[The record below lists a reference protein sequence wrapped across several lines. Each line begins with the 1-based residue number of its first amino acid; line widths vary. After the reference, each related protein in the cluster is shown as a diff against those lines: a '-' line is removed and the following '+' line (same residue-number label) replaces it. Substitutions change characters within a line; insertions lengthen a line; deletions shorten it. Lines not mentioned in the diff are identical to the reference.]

1 MASDVANAS
10 IAGRSTA
17 PAMSTNNPGNRATA
31 APVVTTPKV
40 SAPKP
45 METNYDAGKLR
56 KSMEDTLKMLNE
68 QVSSGTQGLGF
79 SVDKVANRTV
89 VTVRN
94 AQSGETV
101 RQIPSEDFIKMSR
114 NIEELKGI
122 LYNKA
127 V

>member
-10 IAGRSTA
+10 IAGRNTA
-17 PAMSTNNPGNRATA
+17 PAMSTNNPGNKATA

-56 KSMEDTLKMLNE
+56 KSMEDTLKMLTE
-68 QVSSGTQGLGF
+68 QVSSDTGLGF

-101 RQIPSEDFIKMSR
+101 RQIPSEDFLKMAR

>member
-10 IAGRSTA
+10 IAGRNTA

-56 KSMEDTLKMLNE
+56 KSMEDTLKMLTE
-68 QVSSGTQGLGF
+68 QVSSGTGLGF

-101 RQIPSEDFIKMSR
+101 RQIPSEDFMKMAR

-122 LYNKA
+122 LYNKE

>member
-10 IAGRSTA
+10 IAGRNTA
-17 PAMSTNNPGNRATA
+17 PAMSINNPGNRATA

-56 KSMEDTLKMLNE
+56 KSMEDTLKMLTE
-68 QVSSGTQGLGF
+68 QVSSGTGLGF

-101 RQIPSEDFIKMSR
+101 RQIPSEDFLKMAR

>member
-10 IAGRSTA
+10 IAGRNTA
-17 PAMSTNNPGNRATA
+17 PAMSINNPGNKATA
-31 APVVTTPKV
+31 APVVSTPKV

-56 KSMEDTLKMLNE
+56 KSMEDTLKMLAE
-68 QVSSGTQGLGF
+68 QVSSGTGLGF
-79 SVDKVANRTV
+79 SVDEVANRTV

-101 RQIPSEDFIKMSR
+101 RQIPSEDFLKMAR
-114 NIEELKGI
+114 HIEELKGI

>member
-10 IAGRSTA
+10 IAGRNTA

-56 KSMEDTLKMLNE
+56 KSMEDTLKMLTE
-68 QVSSGTQGLGF
+68 QVSSDTGLGF

-101 RQIPSEDFIKMSR
+101 RQIPSEDFLKMAR

>member
-10 IAGRSTA
+10 IAGRNTA
-17 PAMSTNNPGNRATA
+17 PAMSINNLGNRATA

-56 KSMEDTLKMLNE
+56 KSMEDTLKMLTE
-68 QVSSGTQGLGF
+68 QVSSDTGLGF

-101 RQIPSEDFIKMSR
+101 RQIPSEDFLKMAR

>member
-1 MASDVANAS
+1 MTSDVANAS
-10 IAGRSTA
+10 IAGRNTA
-17 PAMSTNNPGNRATA
+17 PAMSTNNPGNKATA

-56 KSMEDTLKMLNE
+56 KSMEDTLKMLTE
-68 QVSSGTQGLGF
+68 QVSSGTGLGF

-101 RQIPSEDFIKMSR
+101 RQIPTEDFLKMAR

>member
-10 IAGRSTA
+10 IAGRNTA
-17 PAMSTNNPGNRATA
+17 PAMSTNNPGNKATA

-56 KSMEDTLKMLNE
+56 KSMEDTLKMLAE
-68 QVSSGTQGLGF
+68 QVSSGTGLGF
-79 SVDKVANRTV
+79 SVDEVANRTV

-101 RQIPSEDFIKMSR
+101 RQIPSEDFLKMAR

>member
-10 IAGRSTA
+10 IAGRNAA

-56 KSMEDTLKMLNE
+56 KSMEDTLKMLTE
-68 QVSSGTQGLGF
+68 QVSSDTGLGF

-101 RQIPSEDFIKMSR
+101 RQIPSEDFLKMAR

>member
-10 IAGRSTA
+10 IAGRNTA
-17 PAMSTNNPGNRATA
+17 PAMSINNLGNRATA

-56 KSMEDTLKMLNE
+56 KSMEDTLKMLTE
-68 QVSSGTQGLGF
+68 QVSSDTGLGF

-101 RQIPSEDFIKMSR
+101 RQIPSEDFLKMVR
-114 NIEELKGI
+114 NLEELKGI

>member
-10 IAGRSTA
+10 IAGRNTA
-17 PAMSTNNPGNRATA
+17 PAMSINNPGNKATA
-31 APVVTTPKV
+31 APVVSTPKV

-56 KSMEDTLKMLNE
+56 KSMEDTLKMLTE
-68 QVSSGTQGLGF
+68 QVSSGTGLGF

-101 RQIPSEDFIKMSR
+101 RQIPSEDFLKMAR

>member
-10 IAGRSTA
+10 IAGRNTA
-17 PAMSTNNPGNRATA
+17 PAMSINNPGNRATA

-56 KSMEDTLKMLNE
+56 KSMEDTLKMLTE
-68 QVSSGTQGLGF
+68 QVSSDTGLGF

-101 RQIPSEDFIKMSR
+101 RQIPSEDFLKMAR

>member
-10 IAGRSTA
+10 IAGRNTA

-56 KSMEDTLKMLNE
+56 KSMEDTLKMLTE
-68 QVSSGTQGLGF
+68 QVSTGLGF
-79 SVDKVANRTV
+79 SVDEVANRTV

-101 RQIPSEDFIKMSR
+101 RQIPSEDFLKMAR

>member
-10 IAGRSTA
+10 IAGRNTA
-17 PAMSTNNPGNRATA
+17 PAMSTNNPGNKATA
-31 APVVTTPKV
+31 APVVSTPKV

-56 KSMEDTLKMLNE
+56 KSMEDTLKMLTE
-68 QVSSGTQGLGF
+68 QVSSGTGLGF

-101 RQIPSEDFIKMSR
+101 RQIPSEDFLKMAR

>member
-1 MASDVANAS
+1 MVS
-10 IAGRSTA
+10 
-17 PAMSTNNPGNRATA
+17 
-31 APVVTTPKV
+31 TPKV

-101 RQIPSEDFIKMSR
+101 RQIPSEDFLKMAR
-114 NIEELKGI
+114 KIEELKGI

>member
-1 MASDVANAS
+1 MTADVANAS
-10 IAGRSTA
+10 IAGRNTA
-17 PAMSTNNPGNRATA
+17 PAMSTNNPGNKATA

-56 KSMEDTLKMLNE
+56 KSMEDTLKMLTE
-68 QVSSGTQGLGF
+68 QVSSGTGLGF

-101 RQIPSEDFIKMSR
+101 RQIPSEDFLKMAR

>member
-10 IAGRSTA
+10 IAGRNTA
-17 PAMSTNNPGNRATA
+17 PAMSTNNPGNKATA

-56 KSMEDTLKMLNE
+56 KSMEDTLKMLTE
-68 QVSSGTQGLGF
+68 QVSSGTGLGF

-101 RQIPSEDFIKMSR
+101 RQIPTEDFLKMAR